1 MAGRDDIPRAD
12 PPRVEPSWWMQQ
24 ALAAEPPA
32 ASAERPLD
40 GDVSCDVAIVGG
52 GYTGLWTA
60 LRLKEAEPSLRVVV
74 LEAGICG
81 QGASGRNGGF
91 ATTWWHDLDALER
104 HFGAEQ
110 ALFLARASSDAID
123 DVEALCDEHGLDVHL
138 RRGGK
143 LIVSAAPAQ
152 DGVWDGAVA
161 AARRLGEAGRFERV
175 DAAQVR
181 ARIGSPVLRDGWFVA
196 DSASVQP
203 ALLARGLRAAAL
215 ARGVEIHER
224 TPMTALDRA
233 SARVTTPRG
242 VVSAGRVVLATNAW
256 AAALPELRGVLV
268 PLSSH
273 MVLTA
278 PVPERIEQL
287 GWTGGEKFVD
297 GRKLVHYVHVTRE
310 GRIAF
315 GRGGGAA
322 GFNGRVGG
330 RVVWDPRL
338 AREVAADFRRFF
350 PSLADV
356 RIDAAWGGAVD
367 RSWRH
372 LPFFAPLPGADR
384 VLVGAGY
391 SGDGVIP
398 AVVGGRVLAS
408 LALGRDDAWARCAM
422 TTVPDHRQMPPEP
435 FRKAGAEAIRALIA
449 RNEALEERGGRPG
462 PLARRAAGLAWL
474 TLPARGRGAAAP
486 AARTS
491 DSGERAL

>member
-1 MAGRDDIPRAD
+1 
-12 PPRVEPSWWMQQ
+12 MQQ
-24 ALAAEPPA
+24 ALLAEQPGVAAEQ
-32 ASAERPLD
+32 PLD

-110 ALFLARASSDAID
+110 ARFLARASSDAID
-123 DVEALCDEHGLDVHL
+123 DVERLCDEHGLDVHL

-143 LIVSAAPAQ
+143 LVVSAAPAQ
-152 DGVWDGAVA
+152 DGVWDGAA
-161 AARRLGEAGRFERV
+161 AAAERLGEGARFTRV
-175 DAAQVR
+175 DGASAR

-196 DSASVQP
+196 DSATIQP
-203 ALLARGLRAAAL
+203 ALLARGLRQAARSL
-215 ARGVEIHER
+215 GVSIHEH
-224 TPMTALDRA
+224 TPMTGLDRA
-233 SARVTTPRG
+233 QARVTTPRG

-256 AAALPELRGVLV
+256 ASSLPELRGVLV

-273 MVLTA
+273 MLVTA
-278 PVPERIEQL
+278 PVPERIEAL
-287 GWTGGEKFVD
+287 GWTGGEHFVD
-297 GRKLVHYVHVTRE
+297 GRRLIHYVHVTRD

-322 GFNGRVGG
+322 GFMGRVGG
-330 RVVWDPRL
+330 RVVWDERL
-338 AREVAADFRRFF
+338 ARTVVADFRRFF
-350 PSLADV
+350 PALADV
-356 RIDAAWGGAVD
+356 RIEAAWGGAVD

-372 LPFFAPLPGADR
+372 LPFFAPLPGSER

-408 LALGRDDAWARCAM
+408 LALDRDDAWARCAM
-422 TTVPDHRQMPPEP
+422 TSVPDDRQMPPEP
-435 FRKAGAEAIRALIA
+435 FRKLGAETIRALIA

-474 TLPARGRGAAAP
+474 TLPAKGRGAS
-486 AARTS
+486 RTPHR
-491 DSGERAL
+491 GERAL

>member
-1 MAGRDDIPRAD
+1 
-12 PPRVEPSWWMQQ
+12 MQQ
-24 ALAAEPPA
+24 ALLAEAPA

-40 GDVSCDVAIVGG
+40 GDVRCDVAIVGG

-104 HFGAEQ
+104 HVGAEQ
-110 ALFLARASSDAID
+110 ARFLARASSDAIG
-123 DVEALCDEHGLDVHL
+123 EMETLCDEHGLDIHL

-143 LIVSAAPAQ
+143 LVASAAPGQ
-152 DGVWDGAVA
+152 DGSWDAAVA
-161 AARRLGEAGRFERV
+161 AAERLGEAGRFEPL
-175 DAAQVR
+175 DGAAIR
-181 ARIGSPVLRDGWFVA
+181 ARIGSPVLRDGYFIA
-196 DSASVQP
+196 DSASIQP
-203 ALLARGLRAAAL
+203 ALLARGLRTAAL
-215 ARGVEIHER
+215 RLGVAVHEH
-224 TPMTALDRA
+224 TPMTGLDRA
-233 SARVTTPRG
+233 AARVQTPRG
-242 VVSAGRVVLATNAW
+242 TVSADRVVLATNAW
-256 AAALPELRGVLV
+256 ASSLPELRGVLV

-273 MVLTA
+273 MLVTA
-278 PVPERIEQL
+278 PIPERIEQL
-287 GWTGGEKFVD
+287 GWTGGEKLVD
-297 GRKLVHYVHVTRE
+297 GRRLIHYLHVTRD

-322 GFNGRVGG
+322 GFRGRVGG
-330 RVVWDPRL
+330 RVIWDERL
-338 AREVAADFRRFF
+338 ARTVVADFRRFF
-350 PSLADV
+350 PQLADV
-356 RIDAAWGGAVD
+356 RIEAAWGGAVD

-408 LALGRDDAWARCAM
+408 LALGRGDAWATCGM

-435 FRKAGAEAIRALIA
+435 FRKVGAEAIRALIA

-462 PLARRAAGLAWL
+462 ALARRTAGLAWL
-474 TLPARGRGAAAP
+474 TLPARRSGA
-486 AARTS
+486 TQVS
-491 DSGERAL
+491 DPGERAL